1 MLRTLERQVS
11 ANTGPSLVRTKT
23 ASREVRL
30 VTNIDYIEVQR
41 LVKEGALLV
50 EVLGEEEFDAE
61 HIPGA
66 ISLPLKDLSAKRAQS
81 LDKERPVIVYCFDYQ

>member
-1 MLRTLERQVS
+1 M
-11 ANTGPSLVRTKT
+11 
-23 ASREVRL
+23 

-41 LVKEGALLV
+41 LVKEGALLI

-66 ISLPLKDLSAKRAQS
+66 ISLPLKDLSAKRART
-81 LDKERPVIVYCFDYQ
+81 LDKARPVIVYCFDYQ